1 MVAVDHL
8 LQAILERYKTCQ
20 SKYLITEFNDEC
32 YVGQVHVRTHTGER
46 PYKCT
51 HPMCDK
57 AFASATN
64 YKNHI
69 RIHSGEKPY
78 VCSIESCGRRFTEYS
93 SLYKHH
99 LVSFLSLIL
108 SILIYILIY
117 YLLFILKIQMHWL
130 NIFM

>member
-1 MVAVDHL
+1 M
-8 LQAILERYKTCQ
+8 
-20 SKYLITEFNDEC
+20 
-32 YVGQVHVRTHTGER
+32 YVCQVHVRTHTGER

-51 HPMCDK
+51 QPKCGK

-78 VCSIESCGRRFTEYS
+78 VCSIENCGRRFTEYS

-99 LVSFLSLIL
+99 LVSN
-108 SILIYILIY
+108 
-117 YLLFILKIQMHWL
+117 FIIIC
-130 NIFM
+130 NCR